1 MNNVDFQI
9 SGLSHSRPVTVAQAL
24 VNGTGLLS
32 RLGMESARLDAE
44 LLLGTALGLEREQLY
59 INYERTLD
67 PADHALYLSLLQ
79 RRTRWEPMAYIIGRR
94 EFWSLEFTL
103 TPAVLVPRPETELLV
118 EQTLRQLEELERDIG
133 PSGPKSNFRILDL
146 GTGCGAIA
154 VSLAKERNDVEI
166 WATDLSSAALEVAQS
181 NAQQHGVQER
191 IRFIH
196 GELFE
201 PLENRM
207 GFFHGI
213 VSNPPYV
220 NRREM
225 ENLPQ
230 EVRWEPR
237 LALEAGPDG
246 LDLYRRIIPRGHLYL
261 KDQGFMALEMGSDM
275 GKALRSLFGTVGR
288 YSEASVHQ
296 DYAGRERVIT
306 ARKATPPGKPDRKG

>member
-1 MNNVDFQI
+1 MSSVDFQI
-9 SGLSHSRPVTVAQAL
+9 SGMTHSRSVTVAQAL

-32 RLGMESARLDAE
+32 RLGMESARLDTE
-44 LLLGTALGLEREQLY
+44 LLLGTALGCEREQLY
-59 INYERTLD
+59 VNYERRLD
-67 PADHALYLSLLQ
+67 PADQTRFLTFLQ
-79 RRTRWEPMAYIIGRR
+79 RRTRWEPMAYIIGHR

-118 EQTLRQLEELERDIG
+118 EETLRQLEKLERDIG

-181 NAQQHGVQER
+181 NAQQHGVRER

-213 VSNPPYV
+213 VSNPPLCESEGNGKSTPGGPMGTQACV
-220 NRREM
+220 GSRTRRT
-225 ENLPQ
+225 
-230 EVRWEPR
+230 
-237 LALEAGPDG
+237 
-246 LDLYRRIIPRGHLYL
+246 
-261 KDQGFMALEMGSDM
+261 
-275 GKALRSLFGTVGR
+275 RSLP
-288 YSEASVHQ
+288 ADH
-296 DYAGRERVIT
+296 
-306 ARKATPPGKPDRKG
+306 PPWAPLSQRPRFYGPGDGA